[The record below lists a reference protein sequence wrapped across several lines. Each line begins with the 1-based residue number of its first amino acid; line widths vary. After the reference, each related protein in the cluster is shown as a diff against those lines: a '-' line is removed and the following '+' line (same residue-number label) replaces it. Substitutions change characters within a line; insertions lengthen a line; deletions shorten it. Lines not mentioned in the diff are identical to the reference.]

1 MAAVKKE
8 RSAKMIRP
16 RLLGVILFVSAA
28 GCGQA
33 DRQVTATT
41 ADVKPDQDPAT
52 EGTPHPSVN
61 EGTVVA
67 PGAAI
72 ANPASEKCVKLG
84 GQIEIQKNQAGEFGV
99 CVFDDGSR
107 CEEWALFRGK
117 CKPGECRETSGD
129 CKDTE

>member
-1 MAAVKKE
+1 M
-8 RSAKMIRP
+8 MRP
-16 RLLGVILFVSAA
+16 YLLGVILFISAA

-33 DRQVTATT
+33 DRQATTTT

-52 EGTPHPSVN
+52 EGTPESSGN

-67 PGAAI
+67 PGAGAAI
-72 ANPASEKCVKLG
+72 ANPASEKCIELG
-84 GQIEIQKNQAGEFGV
+84 GQVEIQKNPAGEFGV